1 MCGIVG
7 YAGRLGALAAD
18 LLVAMRDK
26 ITHRGPDA
34 AGIWSS
40 SDGSVVLGHR
50 RLAILDLSPA
60 GSQPMEYSRGSSVVA
75 FNGEIYN
82 HEELRRELA
91 ARGARF
97 VGRSDTEVL
106 LAAYDAWG
114 EQCVGRL
121 RGMFAF
127 AIYDQGRRALFMARD
142 RAGEKPLYWAE
153 HRNGWFSPR
162 S

>member
-1 MCGIVG
+1 
-7 YAGRLGALAAD
+7 
-18 LLVAMRDK
+18 
-26 ITHRGPDA
+26 
-34 AGIWSS
+34 
-40 SDGSVVLGHR
+40 
-50 RLAILDLSPA
+50 
-60 GSQPMEYSRGSSVVA
+60 MENSRGSSVVV

-114 EQCVGRL
+114 DQCVERL

-142 RAGEKPLYWAE
+142 RAGEKPLYWPSIAMA
-153 HRNGWFSPR
+153 WFSPR